1 MKNNSVYKNL
11 LVSIQQTVKESE
23 GLPFNSDL
31 IKTLAPKIEQLAKFF
46 TISTEEAIVM
56 AFLVHSALKDIDV
69 TMDGLIT
76 HFGTEIS
83 AIADIQQYILSL
95 KEANLVYIKGF
106 FGRRQQASF
115 KKVTVSP
122 KALLAITEGDVSMME
137 IKPAGNFKDFLT
149 DITELI
155 FHRINEVIDT
165 NKLVS
170 EVERV
175 IKINLHL
182 SEVKWIATQ
191 KELKGIDIVVFL
203 DIIIEHSTGED
214 EVDVE
219 KIVKEVMDN
228 LFDRTEYKQRIKNN
242 QSPLLNSGLVVPAGE
257 YFSLFSMVQLSDDAM
272 NMVFGNMK
280 DICKKS
286 FTPRM
291 GNMIDKEQI
300 NEEKLCYNIRES
312 EQINT
317 LTRALQQENYKGI
330 QEKMITSGMR
340 PGFTVL
346 MYGHPGTGKTST
358 VKSIAKK
365 TGRHV
370 YMVDIPK
377 IQSKWVGE
385 SEKNLSRVFSEYR
398 RARKQYDQEPILL
411 FNEADAI
418 LGKRIGPNT
427 SVDKMNNS
435 MQNILLQEL
444 EDFEGIF
451 IATTNLASHLDDAFD
466 RRLLY
471 KIEFMQPEENVRQ
484 RIFENAFPEVNADL
498 IAEINEKYAL
508 TGGQI
513 ANLKKK
519 ILVKSLIESDICLEE
534 ELIKIC
540 EEEIVLSKGSRRN
553 MIGFVTNKQG
563 EE

>member
-1 MKNNSVYKNL
+1 MKNNSVYKSL
-11 LVSIQQTVKESE
+11 LISIRQTVKESE
-23 GLPFNSDL
+23 GVPFNSAL
-31 IKTLAPKIEQLAKFF
+31 ITTLASKIEPLAKFF
-46 TISTEEAIVM
+46 TISTEEAIVL
-56 AFLVHSALKDIDV
+56 AFLVHSAIKDNDV
-69 TMDGLIT
+69 NMNELIT
-76 HFGTEIS
+76 QFGTEIS
-83 AIADIQQYILSL
+83 AIADIQQHILSL
-95 KEANLVYIKGF
+95 KEADLVYIKGN
-106 FGRRQQASF
+106 FGRRQRMAF
-115 KKVTVSP
+115 KYVTVAP
-122 KALLAITEGDVSMME
+122 KALLAITEGDVSIME
-137 IKPAGNFKDFLT
+137 IKPAEKFKDFLT

-155 FHRINEVIDT
+155 IHRINEVIDT
-165 NKLVS
+165 NKLIS

-175 IKINLHL
+175 IKINYHL
-182 SEVKWIATQ
+182 PEVKWISAQ
-191 KELKGIDIVVFL
+191 SYLKDIDMVMFL
-203 DIIIEHSTGED
+203 DIIIEHSTGEE
-214 EVDVE
+214 EVYVE
-219 KIVKEVMDN
+219 KIVKDIFDN
-228 LFDRTEYKQRIKNN
+228 LFEMTEYKQRIKNN

-286 FTPRM
+286 FIPRM
-291 GNMIDKEQI
+291 GNIIDKDQI
-300 NEEKLCYNIRES
+300 PEEKLSYNNRES
-312 EQINT
+312 EQIQT
-317 LTRALQQENYKGI
+317 LTKALQQENYKGI
-330 QEKMITSGMR
+330 KEKMVVSGMK

-358 VKSIAKK
+358 VKSMAKK

-398 RARKQYDQEPILL
+398 RAKKQFEQEPILL

-418 LGKRIGPNT
+418 LGKRIGANT

-451 IATTNLASHLDDAFD
+451 VATTNLANHLDDAFD
-466 RRLLY
+466 RRFLY
-471 KIEFMQPEENVRQ
+471 KIEFMRPEEHVRYQ
-484 RIFENAFPEVNADL
+484 IFEHAFPELDIDL
-498 IAEINEKYAL
+498 ISELNCRYSL

-519 ILVKSLIESDICLEE
+519 ILVKGMLESDFCLDEELVKLCEE
-534 ELIKIC
+534 ELL
-540 EEEIVLSKGSRRN
+540 LSKGSKRN
-553 MIGFVTNKQG
+553 MIGFVSQKQ
-563 EE
+563 

>member
-1 MKNNSVYKNL
+1 MKNNSVYKSL
-11 LVSIQQTVKESE
+11 LISIRQTVKESE
-23 GLPFNSDL
+23 GVPFNSAL
-31 IKTLAPKIEQLAKFF
+31 ITTLASKIEPLAKFF
-46 TISTEEAIVM
+46 TISTEEAIVL
-56 AFLVHSALKDIDV
+56 AFLVQSAIKDNDV
-69 TMDGLIT
+69 NMNELIT
-76 HFGTEIS
+76 QFGTEIS
-83 AIADIQQYILSL
+83 AIADIQQHILSL
-95 KEANLVYIKGF
+95 KETDLVYIKGN
-106 FGRRQQASF
+106 FGRRQRMAF
-115 KKVTVSP
+115 KYVTVAP
-122 KALLAITEGDVSMME
+122 KALLAITEGDVSIME
-137 IKPAGNFKDFLT
+137 IKPAEKFKDFLT

-155 FHRINEVIDT
+155 IHRINEVIDT
-165 NKLVS
+165 NKLIS

-175 IKINLHL
+175 IKINFHL
-182 SEVKWIATQ
+182 PEVKWISAQ
-191 KELKGIDIVVFL
+191 SDLKGIDMVMFL
-203 DIIIEHSTGED
+203 DIIIEHSTGEE
-214 EVDVE
+214 EVYVE
-219 KIVKEVMDN
+219 KIVKDIFDN
-228 LFDRTEYKQRIKNN
+228 LFEMTEYKQRIKNN

-286 FTPRM
+286 FIPRM
-291 GNMIDKEQI
+291 GNMIDKDQI
-300 NEEKLCYNIRES
+300 PEEKLSYNNRES
-312 EQINT
+312 EQIQT
-317 LTRALQQENYKGI
+317 LTKALQQENYKGI
-330 QEKMITSGMR
+330 KEKMVVSGMK

-358 VKSIAKK
+358 VKSMAKK

-398 RARKQYDQEPILL
+398 RAKKQYEQEPILL

-418 LGKRIGPNT
+418 LGKRIGANT

-451 IATTNLASHLDDAFD
+451 VATTNLANHLDDAFD
-466 RRLLY
+466 RRFLY
-471 KIEFMQPEENVRQ
+471 KIEFMRPEEHVRYQ
-484 RIFENAFPEVNADL
+484 IFEHAFPELDIDL
-498 IAEINEKYAL
+498 ISELNCRYSL

-519 ILVKSLIESDICLEE
+519 ILVKGMLESDFCLDEELVKLCEE
-534 ELIKIC
+534 ELS
-540 EEEIVLSKGSRRN
+540 LSKGSKRN
-553 MIGFVTNKQG
+553 MIGFVSQKQ
-563 EE
+563 